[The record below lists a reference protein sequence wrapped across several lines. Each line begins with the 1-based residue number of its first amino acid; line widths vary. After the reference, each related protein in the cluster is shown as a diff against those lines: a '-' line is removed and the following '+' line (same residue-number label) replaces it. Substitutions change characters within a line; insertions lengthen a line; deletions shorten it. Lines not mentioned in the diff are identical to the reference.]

1 MLYKLCRCNKKIPY
15 TTKMCDECTN
25 ISAKDKREEN
35 RHYDKTVRKH
45 ANIYGTKTWHI
56 LRAQCCSK
64 FNGLDIYSYYINS
77 RVEYGSLAHHIVP
90 LEDDLTKCYELDNLI
105 YLSRES
111 HDLVH
116 IEYNRS
122 DKSKDDM
129 QKLLRELIER
139 YEEEFEI

>member
-15 TTKMCDECTN
+15 TTKMCDECTIIN
-25 ISAKDKREEN
+25 AKDKREDN

-45 ANIYGTKTWHI
+45 ANIYGTKRWHI
-56 LRAQCCSK
+56 LRAQCLSK

-77 RVEYGSLAHHIVP
+77 RVIYGSMSHHIVP
-90 LEDDLTKCYELDNLI
+90 LEDDLTQCYELSNLI
-105 YLSRES
+105 YLSRGS

-116 IEYNRS
+116 VEYNRN
-122 DKSKDDM
+122 DKSKKDM
-129 QKLLRELIER
+129 QKLLRKLIER